1 LNDLNNLKDFSP
13 KATKIKNSNMKKE
26 YMKPAM
32 AVYRLKAQPQ
42 LLAGSPLQQ
51 SLPQSDIETL
61 EQW

>member
-1 LNDLNNLKDFSP
+1 
-13 KATKIKNSNMKKE
+13 MKKE

-51 SLPQSDIETL
+51 SLPQSYIETL

>member
-1 LNDLNNLKDFSP
+1 MNNLKDFSP

-26 YMKPAM
+26 YMKPEM

>member
-1 LNDLNNLKDFSP
+1 MNNLKDFSP

-26 YMKPAM
+26 YMKPEM
-32 AVYRLKAQPQ
+32 AVYRLKAQPQPQ

>member
-13 KATKIKNSNMKKE
+13 KATKIKNSNMKKQ
-26 YMKPAM
+26 YTKPEM

>member
-1 LNDLNNLKDFSP
+1 MNDLNNLKDFSA
-13 KATKIKNSNMKKE
+13 KQTKKNRINMKKE
-26 YMKPAM
+26 YMKPEM